1 MATGSLRLLVSRI
14 VALFTK
20 RRRDAELNDE
30 IQAHLESLTDENV
43 NRGMSIDQAR
53 AAARREFGGVGQVK
67 ESYRDQRGFPL
78 LDSLTQDVR
87 HAVRTLRK
95 SRGFAL
101 AVVGSLAL
109 GIGANT
115 AIFSLLDA
123 VLLKSL
129 PVPQPRDLHLLINR
143 DERSGVQLGQQFSYP
158 IFQRFGEVVPGARLA
173 AMSRVASL
181 HSRLAS
187 DSGFEEASGQLVS
200 GEYFSTLGVQPALG
214 RMLMP
219 DDNRLVD
226 GHSVAVI
233 SHGYW
238 QRRFGGLP
246 SVIGRQIEL
255 NRHSFTIVGVGPR
268 SFAGVWVDA
277 PVDVW
282 MPLMMQ
288 HAMAYS
294 QNYSAMRSDASQ
306 PWVGQPGIVWL
317 DVVARATAD
326 ERDNVRTALDAVFG
340 QRLAEVAQQLTDATE
355 RQRVLG
361 QHLVLRPF
369 GNGFSALRRQFET
382 PLLLLM
388 GMVACVLLVACANVA
403 NLLLARSAARN
414 REIAVRLS
422 LGASRIRVIRHLLTE
437 SIILAVLGGLAGVIV
452 AQWTRAFLIRMALG
466 LESAAIPPG
475 FELDARVFAFA
486 SALSLVTGMLFGF
499 APAVRATSLE
509 LGSALKIGS
518 QRVLGRRLGNGMRP
532 LVVLQVAI
540 ALVLVVGASL
550 FTRSFKNLVALD
562 PGFERDHVVN
572 VWISPRIG
580 GYSSD
585 QLPAL
590 YRRLVERVERIPGV
604 QSASVAMC
612 GIAANCRARDDGI
625 EIAGYHR
632 SPGERIMFQQNRVGL
647 KYFATV
653 GMRVVRGRDFEPRDN
668 AGAPRVAIINE
679 TAARRYFP
687 EGDAV
692 GRRFGSPQPDTEI
705 VGIVQDARVNNLHD
719 PAEPM
724 AFYPMSQT
732 VVYGGLDVR
741 TASNPHFLIAE
752 IRQAV
757 GEVDPN
763 LPITRITTLAEQ
775 TADSLTRDQL
785 VAYLASGFGMVAL
798 GLSCIGLY
806 GVMSYVVTRR
816 TSELG
821 IRMALGASQGRVR
834 WMVFQETLV
843 LIGCGLAIGLPVVF
857 ALLRVIEGLLFGLTP
872 HDPAT
877 IVPSVMLVI
886 AVAMVAVY
894 LPARRASRIEPLTAL
909 RHE

>member
-1 MATGSLRLLVSRI
+1 
-14 VALFTK
+14 
-20 RRRDAELNDE
+20 
-30 IQAHLESLTDENV
+30 
-43 NRGMSIDQAR
+43 
-53 AAARREFGGVGQVK
+53 
-67 ESYRDQRGFPL
+67 
-78 LDSLTQDVR
+78 
-87 HAVRTLRK
+87 
-95 SRGFAL
+95 
-101 AVVGSLAL
+101 
-109 GIGANT
+109 
-115 AIFSLLDA
+115 
-123 VLLKSL
+123 
-129 PVPQPRDLHLLINR
+129 
-143 DERSGVQLGQQFSYP
+143 
-158 IFQRFGEVVPGARLA
+158 
-173 AMSRVASL
+173 
-181 HSRLAS
+181 
-187 DSGFEEASGQLVS
+187 
-200 GEYFSTLGVQPALG
+200 FSTLGVQPALG
-214 RMLMP
+214 RMLVP
-219 DDNRLVD
+219 ADHRLVD
-226 GHSVAVI
+226 GYSVAGI

-246 SVIGRQIEL
+246 SVIGREIEL
-255 NRHSFTIVGVGPR
+255 NRRSFTIVGVGPR

-288 HAMAYS
+288 HAVAYS
-294 QNYSAMRSDASQ
+294 QNYSAMRSDVSQ
-306 PWVGQPGIVWL
+306 PWVGQSGIVGCDL
-317 DVVARATAD
+317 VGRATAD
-326 ERDNVRTALDAVFG
+326 ERENLRTALDAVFG
-340 QRLAEVAQQLTDATE
+340 QRLAEIAQQLTDATE
-355 RQRVLG
+355 LQRVLG

-422 LGASRIRVIRHLLTE
+422 LGASRMRVIRHLLSE
-437 SIILAVLGGLAGVIV
+437 SIILALLGGLTGVIV

-466 LESAAIPPG
+466 LESAIPPG

-486 SALSLVTGMLFGF
+486 SALSLVTWMLFGL
-499 APAVRATSLE
+499 APAVRATRVE

-540 ALVLVVGASL
+540 ALVLVVAASL

-580 GYSSD
+580 GYSRD

-590 YRRLVERVERIPGV
+590 YQRLVERVERIPGV

-625 EIAGYHR
+625 EIAGYQR

-647 KYFATV
+647 KYFVTV
-653 GMRVVRGRDFEPRDN
+653 GMRVVRGRDFEPPDN

-724 AFYPMSQT
+724 AFYPISQT
-732 VVYGGLDVR
+732 VVYG
-741 TASNPHFLIAE
+741 
-752 IRQAV
+752 
-757 GEVDPN
+757 
-763 LPITRITTLAEQ
+763 
-775 TADSLTRDQL
+775 
-785 VAYLASGFGMVAL
+785 
-798 GLSCIGLY
+798 
-806 GVMSYVVTRR
+806 
-816 TSELG
+816 
-821 IRMALGASQGRVR
+821 
-834 WMVFQETLV
+834 
-843 LIGCGLAIGLPVVF
+843 
-857 ALLRVIEGLLFGLTP
+857 
-872 HDPAT
+872 
-877 IVPSVMLVI
+877 
-886 AVAMVAVY
+886 
-894 LPARRASRIEPLTAL
+894 
-909 RHE
+909 